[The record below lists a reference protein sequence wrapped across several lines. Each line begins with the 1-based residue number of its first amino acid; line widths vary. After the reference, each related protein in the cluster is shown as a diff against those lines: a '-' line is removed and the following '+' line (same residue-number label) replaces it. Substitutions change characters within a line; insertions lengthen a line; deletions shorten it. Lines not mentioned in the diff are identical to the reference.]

1 MTWLVVE
8 QDWEL
13 RLGVRKVFWGVTEGS
28 HLVDIINQ
36 TGIDLQYTA
45 DSWMFK
51 HEGIIRSGQGK
62 TYYASASGIEYTLY
76 DLFSS
81 GLDLGLVVE
90 YMYDSRGAGDSA
102 ALQQDDILTAL
113 RFALNDVQSTEI
125 LAGVLFDR
133 TNNSKFFN
141 IEASRRLGDSFK
153 VEAEMRLFS
162 GAPETDPAY
171 ILRDEDHIRV
181 DLSYYF

>member
-1 MTWLVVE
+1 MPYY
-8 QDWEL
+8 EL
-13 RLGVRKVFWGVTEGS
+13 
-28 HLVDIINQ
+28 INQ

-62 TYYASASGIEYTLY
+62 TFYASASGIEYTLY

-90 YMYDSRGAGDSA
+90 YMYDSRGTAEPA
-102 ALQQDDILTAL
+102 ALLQDDFLTAL
-113 RFALNDVQSTEI
+113 RLALNDVQSTEI
-125 LAGVLFDR
+125 LAGVMFDR
-133 TNNSKFFN
+133 SNNSKFFN
-141 IEASRRLGDSFK
+141 IEARRRLGDSFK
-153 VEAEMRLFS
+153 IEAEMRFFS
-162 GAPETDPAY
+162 GAAETDPAY

-181 DLSYYF
+181 DLSYHF